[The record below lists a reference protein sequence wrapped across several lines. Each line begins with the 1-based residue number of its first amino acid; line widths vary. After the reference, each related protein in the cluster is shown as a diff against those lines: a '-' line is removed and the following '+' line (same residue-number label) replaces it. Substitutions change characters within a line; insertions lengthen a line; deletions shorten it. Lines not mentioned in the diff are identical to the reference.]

1 MLRTI
6 SWGSR
11 GPDVLAVQQA
21 LNYRK
26 QPKAPLADASPAVA
40 PGTDAAVRRFHER
53 NRLTSDGIVGPMTR
67 AALFP
72 LGVVTVRAVGMQLRR
87 PTFTAARP
95 GRPNLLPGQLT
106 INPTSPPGFGPGP
119 LTLPSLGPSFGFE
132 SVAYPRLMQPLT
144 SPLLAPPQVPG
155 LSLPV
160 HHLEIQPSSSV
171 SLGRRI
177 DLAFSL
183 TLSGVVMI
191 GPEKSRH
198 QEFSSGVISS
208 TPGVFNGGDWTVGW
222 FAQFTHVEQLGRFGN
237 FSWQP
242 NTQVIVGHG
251 MQPFFSASAS
261 PAVVQ
266 FDANDSLSF
275 SFGGPSVGATLDLRG
290 STINLGLMS
299 FGVVGKF

>member
-1 MLRTI
+1 MLRTL
-6 SWGSR
+6 SRGTR

-26 QPKAPLADASPAVA
+26 LPKDPKVDEIGIFGPA
-40 PGTDAAVRRFHER
+40 TDAAVRRFQER
-53 NRLTSDGIVGPMTR
+53 NRLTPDGLVGPVTR
-67 AALFP
+67 AVLFP
-72 LGVVTVRAVGMQLRR
+72 LGVVTVRAIGMQLRMPSFAIPR
-87 PTFTAARP
+87 PGGAAVAAR
-95 GRPNLLPGQLT
+95 LT
-106 INPTSPPGFGPGP
+106 GNPPSQPAPGPGP

-132 SVAYPRLMQPLT
+132 PVAYPRLLQPLT

-155 LSLPV
+155 LTLPV
-160 HHLEIQPSSSV
+160 HHLEIQPGSTV

-177 DLAFSL
+177 DVAFSL

-191 GPEKSRH
+191 GPEKGRH
-198 QEFSSGVISS
+198 QEFSSGVITS
-208 TPGVFNGGDWTVGW
+208 TPGVFAGGDWTVGW
-222 FAQFTHVEQLGRFGN
+222 FAQFTHVEQLGRFSN

-242 NTQVIVGHG
+242 NAQAVVGHG
-251 MQPFFSASAS
+251 AQPFFSASVS

-275 SFGGPSVGATLDLRG
+275 SLGGPNVSATVDLNG
-290 STINLGLMS
+290 GTASLGLLS

>member
-1 MLRTI
+1 MLRTL
-6 SWGSR
+6 SVGSR

-26 QPKAPLADASPAVA
+26 QPKDPKVDEIGVFGPA
-40 PGTDAAVRRFHER
+40 TDSAVRRFQER
-53 NRLTSDGIVGPMTR
+53 NRLTPDGLVGPMTR

-72 LGVVTVRAVGMQLRR
+72 LGVVTVRAVGMQLRM
-87 PTFTAARP
+87 PSFPIPRP
-95 GRPNLLPGQLT
+95 GGPNLLPGKLT
-106 INPTSPPGFGPGP
+106 LNPPSQPGLGPGP

-132 SVAYPRLMQPLT
+132 PVAYPRLMQPLT

-160 HHLEIQPSSSV
+160 HHLEIQPGSSV
-171 SLGRRI
+171 SLGRRV

-191 GPEKSRH
+191 GPEKRRH
-198 QEFSSGVISS
+198 QEFSTGLISS
-208 TPGVFNGGDWTVGW
+208 TPGAFEGGDWTVGW
-222 FAQFTHVEQLGRFGN
+222 FAQFTHVEQLGRFSN

-242 NTQVIVGHG
+242 NAQTVVGHG
-251 MQPFFSASAS
+251 AQPFFSASVS

-275 SFGGPSVGATLDLRG
+275 SLGGPNVSATVDLRG
-290 STINLGLMS
+290 SNVSLGLMS